1 MTARE
6 SILGNLRRR
15 TLAVGETEFSYA
27 RDNFSEL
34 SADAMVDRFVS
45 LVTAEATTVERIADL
60 AQVPYAVASYLRGQQ
75 LPGRVVVD
83 TSACVSVEAFVG
95 TDLQVAMPPLRPDHD
110 VLLSGCYGAVAE
122 SGALVISTSDG
133 HAITND
139 FLAQT
144 HIIILFADR
153 IVATL
158 ADLWDALRADAQ
170 GMFMPRE
177 FCLVTGP
184 SRTADLG
191 VPAKMGAHGPAR
203 VHVLL
208 VSGQV

>member
-1 MTARE
+1 MTARD
-6 SILGNLRRR
+6 SILANLRSR
-15 TLAVGETEFSYA
+15 TIATGATDFCYL
-27 RDNFSEL
+27 RDDFSEF
-34 SADAMVDRFVS
+34 SADAVADRFIS
-45 LVTAEATTVERIADL
+45 LVTAEATTVERLPDL
-60 AQVPYAVASYLRGQQ
+60 QHVPHAVDSYLRGQQ
-75 LPGRVVVD
+75 LPGQIVVD
-83 TSACVSVEAFVG
+83 TSACLSVAAFSD
-95 TDLQVAMPPLRPDHD
+95 TDLQVSIPPLRPDHD
-110 VLLSGCYGAVAE
+110 ALLSGCYGAVAE

-144 HIIILFADR
+144 HIVILFANR

-158 ADLWDALRADAQ
+158 ADLWDALRSDTQ
-170 GMFMPRE
+170 GGFMPRE

-208 VSGQV
+208 IDC